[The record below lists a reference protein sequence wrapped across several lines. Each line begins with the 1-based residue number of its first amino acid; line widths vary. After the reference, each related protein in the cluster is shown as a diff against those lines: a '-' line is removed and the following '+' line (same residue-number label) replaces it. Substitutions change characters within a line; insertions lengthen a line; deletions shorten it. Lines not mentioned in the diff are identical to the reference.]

1 MDRRPPD
8 RGRPTRIQYVL
19 LSFLTLAFFWGL
31 AYLVALNDIDFF
43 TLHDLFDTTQMH
55 HEHIVAALGIF
66 GLIAAFIP
74 LALGAMVDRERRE
87 WVSTRGF

>member
-1 MDRRPPD
+1 
-8 RGRPTRIQYVL
+8 
-19 LSFLTLAFFWGL
+19 
-31 AYLVALNDIDFF
+31 
-43 TLHDLFDTTQMH
+43 MH

-87 WVSTRGF
+87 WVASRGL